1 MPKDIKYG
9 DDARARVA
17 AGVTKL
23 ADAVRVTMGPK
34 GRNVILEK
42 SYGSPVVTND
52 GVTIAKEVEH
62 EDKYEN
68 MGATLA
74 KEVATKTNDSAGDGT
89 TTATVLADAII
100 TEGLKN
106 VTAGANPIAIQRG
119 IDGAVQVVVSEL
131 EAMAEPVDSTEKMEQ
146 VATIS
151 AQNPEV
157 GKIIAEV
164 FEQVGADG
172 VVTVEEGNTMG
183 LEKDVV
189 EGMQFENGYLSP
201 YMVTNPE
208 TMEAELDNPMIL
220 LTDKKISNIKEI
232 LPLLEGVVES
242 GNKNLV
248 ILAEDVES
256 EALATL
262 IVNNMRGTFKVL
274 AVKAPGFG
282 DRRKAML
289 QDIAILTG
297 GKVISEEVGLKLD
310 HATINDLGQAKKVIA
325 SKDACIVIDGA
336 GDKQMI
342 ADRVSEI
349 EREIDRSSS
358 DYDKEKLA
366 ERRAKLGG
374 GVAVIRVGAATEV
387 ELKEK
392 KHRIEDAV
400 LATKAASSEGLV
412 AGGGTALLRAAQVL
426 KEYKGRNAEEQV
438 GIQIVAKALEAP
450 IRQIAENAGFEGS
463 VVVNDVLATKNN
475 HEGFDAATGELK
487 DLVKAGIIDPK
498 KVTRSAL
505 QNAASIAA
513 TFLTTE
519 AAITD
524 IPKEEPAA
532 APAIPGGMPGMGG
545 MGGMM

>member
-1 MPKDIKYG
+1 MAKDIKYG
-9 DDARARVA
+9 DDARAQVA
-17 AGVTKL
+17 LGVKKL

-52 GVTIAKEVEH
+52 GVTIAKEVEF
-62 EDKYEN
+62 EDPYEN

-100 TEGLKN
+100 REGLKN
-106 VTAGANPIAIQRG
+106 VTAGANPIAVQRG
-119 IDGAVQVVVSEL
+119 IDGATQVVVTEL
-131 EAMAEPVDSTEKMEQ
+131 EKMAEPINSAQKIEQ
-146 VATIS
+146 VSTIS

-172 VVTVEEGNTMG
+172 VVTVEDGNTMG
-183 LEKDVV
+183 LEKEVV
-189 EGMQFENGYLSP
+189 EGMQFDNGYLSP

-208 TMEAELDNPMIL
+208 TMEAELENPAIL

-248 ILAEDVES
+248 IIAEDVES

-289 QDIAILTG
+289 EDIAILTG
-297 GKVISEEVGLKLD
+297 GKVISEEVGLNLE
-310 HATINDLGQAKKVIA
+310 HATILDLGKAKKVIA
-325 SKDACIVIDGA
+325 TKDTCTVVDGA
-336 GDKQMI
+336 GN
-342 ADRVSEI
+342 ADLISARVTQIEQEI
-349 EREIDRSSS
+349 NRASS

-374 GVAVIRVGAATEV
+374 GVAVIKVGAATEV
-387 ELKEK
+387 ELKER

-400 LATKAASSEGLV
+400 LATKAASAEGVV

-426 KEYKGRNAEEQV
+426 KDYRGGNDEEQV
-438 GIQIVAKALEAP
+438 GIEIVARALEAP
-450 IRQIAENAGFEGS
+450 VRQIAENAGFEGS
-463 VVVNDVLATKNN
+463 VVVNDILNAKEAHT
-475 HEGFDAATGELK
+475 GFDAAEGSMK

-505 QNAASIAA
+505 QNAASIAG

-519 AAITD
+519 AAITN
-524 IPKEEPAA
+524 IPSDEPAA
-532 APAIPGGMPGMGG
+532 PAMPGGMGMG
-545 MGGMM
+545 M